1 MRLIFAFIMTELTSP
16 APASWLRRP
25 AARAAAAAVLVLVL
39 AVAAGAA
46 WDPSGLLAPVGGR
59 GLPLLGTGGAYQWA
73 PLLVGLPVLLAA
85 TALPLLLLAGDRPA
99 RSAWWVFLVTWA
111 TVLGAAALATALT
124 GLVAAAPLAGP
135 HLSAGAALR
144 FAFAV
149 SGFAAMKFL
158 LIGPLA
164 AAAAALAFRLSPAN
178 TTTAT
183 PEEPADRPGPP
194 GTAMATFV
202 ETAGESTEIRA
213 VSPKVADGT
222 ALGDAAA
229 VVVGGGNG
237 EAVRGQGGVAVAGM
251 FVVVTGVAA
260 AFGEG
265 WWRGGP
271 VGYAFDGTLLAPTAA
286 AGPVGFA
293 CGVAVFLGVF
303 WLTVR
308 ALRQRL
314 SRGTLPAVAVTV
326 WLAATVAGLGLGVL
340 SAVTAA
346 LPAGPADGGPD
357 SWWIATTLLGLA
369 TGIGYGVTTGVIGAL
384 GTAAAWRWRA
394 ALVSASLAPRRSKAG
409 VPAVAVLVAVLVAL
423 PLLTGAP
430 AAPSPQPVTPVAAS
444 GGLERLHLLPAAG
457 EDALPVIGD
466 VTGRQVILRGVNVN
480 QLIDY
485 HLRDA
490 AIPATA
496 PLTDADFADIAALG
510 FNVVRLGMSWSR
522 LEPRRGEFD
531 QAYLQQIRAAVA
543 SAKAHGVYVVL
554 DMHQDA
560 WGNALAR
567 PGEQCGGGT
576 SPTTGWDGAPA
587 WATITDGTLHCQ
599 FLARDLAPAVAT
611 AYSSFYTDR
620 DGIQT
625 ELVRA
630 WAFVAQAFAGEPAVA
645 GYDLLNEP
653 GIGANPPIS
662 SGLLLGRYYDAAITA
677 IRDAERAGQ
686 GFPHLVFFE
695 PSVLWSGLAFD
706 VTPPPGFTDDRQLVF
721 APHPYS
727 ESISMDQGFGLTI
740 ATIERNL
747 TVSSRAAAA
756 YGAALWPGEWGW
768 FGDPAVDGAKVA
780 RFGAAQDRRGL
791 GGAFWVWK
799 QGCGSPETGPDAE
812 TSGNLTKVDCV
823 TGAPIAPPAGFAQP
837 LTRAYPKAFPGRLGT
852 LEAVGGGLRFG
863 ATAAD
868 DGASCRL
875 DIWVPGDAQPVL
887 KTENVSDAASLR
899 VPGGWQVTG
908 CARGTYTVTITR

>member
-25 AARAAAAAVLVLVL
+25 AARAAAAAIIVLVLV
-39 AVAAGAA
+39 VAASAA

-59 GLPLLGTGGAYQWA
+59 GLPLLDTGGAYQWA

-85 TALPLLLLAGDRPA
+85 TALPLLLLAGDRPR

-111 TVLGAAALATALT
+111 TVLGAGALATAAT
-124 GLVAAAPLAGP
+124 GLVTAAPLVGP
-135 HLSAGAALR
+135 HLTAGAALR

-149 SGFAAMKFL
+149 SGFAAIKFL
-158 LIGPLA
+158 LVGPLVA
-164 AAAAALAFRLSPAN
+164 APAALAFRLSPPP

-183 PEEPADRPGPP
+183 A
-194 GTAMATFV
+194 TANFG
-202 ETAGESTEIRA
+202 ETAGEQAGIRA
-213 VSPKVADGT
+213 VSPKAVDDT
-222 ALGDAAA
+222 ALDDTALDDTAPADVAAGLPETGGGRQA
-229 VVVGGGNG
+229 VVGSGIGL
-237 EAVRGQGGVAVAGM
+237 AVVGM
-251 FVVVTGVAA
+251 FVLVTVVAA
-260 AFGEG
+260 VFGER

-271 VGYAFDGTLLAPTAA
+271 VGYAFAGPLLAPTAA
-286 AGPVGFA
+286 AGVVGFV
-293 CGVAVFLGVF
+293 CGTAVFLGIF
-303 WLTVR
+303 GMTLQ
-308 ALRQRL
+308 ALRRRPAH
-314 SRGTLPAVAVTV
+314 STLPAVAVTV

-340 SAVTAA
+340 GAVTAA
-346 LPAGPADGGPD
+346 LAPRPSDGGPD
-357 SWWIATTLLGLA
+357 SWWIATTLLSVA
-369 TGIGYGVTTGVIGAL
+369 TGIGYGVTTGLIGAL
-384 GTAAAWRWRA
+384 GAAAAWRWRA
-394 ALVSASLAPRRSKAG
+394 ALVAAGRFPRLRVAA
-409 VPAVAVLVAVLVAL
+409 VPAVAVLVAL
-423 PLLTGAP
+423 PLLVASPGVP
-430 AAPSPQPVTPVAAS
+430 GPQPVTPVPAS
-444 GGLERLHLLPAAG
+444 GGLERLHLLPASG
-457 EDALPVIGD
+457 EGTLPVIGD

-485 HLRDA
+485 HLRDP

-496 PLTDADFADIAALG
+496 PLTDADFADISALG

-531 QAYLQQIRAAVA
+531 QGYLGQIRAAVA

-567 PGEQCGGGT
+567 PDEQCGGGT
-576 SPTTGWDGAPA
+576 TPTTGWDGAPA

-611 AYSSFYTDR
+611 AYTSFYTDR

-630 WAFVAQAFAGEPAVA
+630 WAFVAQAFANEPAVA

-677 IRDAERAGQ
+677 IRAAERAGQ

-706 VTPPPGFTDDRQLVF
+706 VTPPPGFTDDRLLVF

-799 QGCGSPETGPDAE
+799 QGCGSPETGPDAK
-812 TSGNLTKVDCV
+812 TSGNLAKVDCV
-823 TGAPIAPPAGFAQP
+823 TGAPIAPPDGFARP
-837 LTRAYPKAFPGRLGT
+837 LTRAYPKAFPGRLDT
-852 LEAVGGGLRFG
+852 LAAADGGLTFG
-863 ATAAD
+863 ATAAA

-887 KTENVSDAASLR
+887 KTENVSDAATLR

-908 CARGTYTVTITR
+908 CARGTYTVAVTR

>member
-16 APASWLRRP
+16 ASASWLRRP
-25 AARAAAAAVLVLVL
+25 AARAAAAAVIVLVLV
-39 AVAAGAA
+39 VAAGAA

-59 GLPLLGTGGAYQWA
+59 GLPLMGTGGAYQWA
-73 PLLVGLPVLLAA
+73 PLLVGLPVLLTA
-85 TALPLLLLAGDRPA
+85 TAVALLLLAGGRPQ

-111 TVLGAAALATALT
+111 TVLGAGALSTAATGLAGTAPLVGPHLSIGAAIRFAFAASGFAALKFLLT
-124 GLVAAAPLAGP
+124 GPLVAAAAG
-135 HLSAGAALR
+135 
-144 FAFAV
+144 
-149 SGFAAMKFL
+149 
-158 LIGPLA
+158 
-164 AAAAALAFRLSPAN
+164 LAFRLG
-178 TTTAT
+178 
-183 PEEPADRPGPP
+183 PAD
-194 GTAMATFV
+194 AAATFG
-202 ETAGESTEIRA
+202 ETAGKPAGVRA
-213 VSPKVADGT
+213 VSPKAADDT
-222 ALGDAAA
+222 PLADAAGGLA
-229 VVVGGGNG
+229 DTGAGQPGRGGGAS
-237 EAVRGQGGVAVAGM
+237 AVGVSVVGM
-251 FVVVTGVAA
+251 FVVVTVVAA
-260 AFGEG
+260 AFGG
-265 WWRGGP
+265 RWWRGGP
-271 VGYAFDGTLLAPTAA
+271 VGYAFDGPLLAPTAA

-293 CGVAVFLGVF
+293 CGVLVFLGVF
-303 WLTVR
+303 GLTVR
-308 ALRQRL
+308 AMQGRL
-314 SRGTLPAVAVTV
+314 DRRTLPAVAVTV
-326 WLAATVAGLGLGVL
+326 WLAATLAGLGIGVVG
-340 SAVTAA
+340 AVTVATA
-346 LPAGPADGGPD
+346 AGPPDGGPD
-357 SWWIATTLLGLA
+357 SWWIAGTLLSVA
-369 TGIGYGVTTGVIGAL
+369 TGIGYGVTTGLIGAL

-394 ALVSASLAPRRSKAG
+394 ALGTAYRAPHRWRAA
-409 VPAVAVLVAVLVAL
+409 VPAVAVLVAL
-423 PLLTGAP
+423 PLLTGVP
-430 AAPSPQPVTPVAAS
+430 AAPGPDPIQPVPAS
-444 GGLERLHLLPAAG
+444 GGLERLNLLPAAG
-457 EDALPVIGD
+457 AGTLPVIGD

-485 HLRDA
+485 HLRDP

-531 QAYLQQIRAAVA
+531 QSYLQQIRTAVA

-560 WGNALAR
+560 WGNAMAR
-567 PGEQCGGGT
+567 PGQECGGGT
-576 SPTTGWDGAPA
+576 TPTKGWDGAPE

-611 AYSSFYTDR
+611 AYANFYTDR

-630 WAFVAQAFAGEPAVA
+630 WAFVAQAFANEPAVA

-653 GIGANPPIS
+653 GIGANSPIG

-768 FGDPAVDGAKVA
+768 FGDPAVDGAKVT

-799 QGCGSPETGPDAE
+799 QGCGSPETGPDAK
-812 TSGNLTKVDCV
+812 TSGNLAKVDCV
-823 TGAPIAPPAGFAQP
+823 TGAPIAPPAAFTQP
-837 LTRAYPKAFPGRLGT
+837 LTRAYPKAFPGRLDT
-852 LEAVGGGLRFG
+852 LAAADGGLTFG
-863 ATAAD
+863 ATTGD
-868 DGASCRL
+868 DGTNCRL
-875 DIWVPGDAQPVL
+875 DIWVPGDASPRL
-887 KTENVSDAASLR
+887 STENVSDATSVR

-908 CARGTYTVTITR
+908 CARGSYTVTVTR